1 MSSSAFSAFGSSRP
15 AIISPRTRDRQ
26 ARGKDVYYQ
35 SEEGT
40 DDEMDDGVDEA
51 MLLGE
56 GMHIESFADREKN
69 GFALSVL
76 DSPEQ
81 LMMFAQ
87 SRDDSITAQRQQFM
101 AMLCGFDKFPAK
113 RRGHRTK

>member
-1 MSSSAFSAFGSSRP
+1 MSSSAFPAFSSSLP
-15 AIISPRTRDRQ
+15 APISPRTRDRQ

-35 SEEGT
+35 SEDGT
-40 DDEMDDGVDEA
+40 DDGADEEMI
-51 MLLGE
+51 MGE
-56 GMHIESFADREKN
+56 GVHIESFADREKN

-113 RRGHRTK
+113 RRGHRAK

>member
-1 MSSSAFSAFGSSRP
+1 MASSAFPAFGSSRP
-15 AIISPRTRDRQ
+15 APISPRTRDRQ
-26 ARGKDVYYQ
+26 ARGKDIYSQ
-35 SEEGT
+35 
-40 DDEMDDGVDEA
+40 DEDRRGDGVDEE
-51 MLLGE
+51 MIMGT
-56 GMHIESFADREKN
+56 GMHIEPFEDREKS

-101 AMLCGFDKFPAK
+101 AMLCGFDEFPAK
-113 RRGHRTK
+113 GKGHRTK